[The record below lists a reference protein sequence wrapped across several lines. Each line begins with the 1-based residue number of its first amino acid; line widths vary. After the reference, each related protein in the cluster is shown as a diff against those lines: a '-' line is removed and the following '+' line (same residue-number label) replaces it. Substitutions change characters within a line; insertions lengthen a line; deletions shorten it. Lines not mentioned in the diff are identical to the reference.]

1 MERPL
6 VKKGVQ
12 CLVVGS
18 VPGSSRAVERQ
29 SGICWHTA
37 GGGKDMREFSAKY
50 KTTTTSHIKR
60 IKHWYKPPQ
69 FCLSYAMLFF
79 ILHIHFI
86 QLAVRLK
93 GQNTWL
99 VDIGMSQSLITTN
112 KCNHVSNCFLQ
123 YGIKLHCTLSSGHRD
138 IGARIV
144 TDICELIPIPII
156 ARPFSIPCHCSW
168 VLTMLSFSGG
178 FYNVLG
184 TYNAPWEIG
193 TGVIEQVSCRAQL
206 MIHSWH

>member
-1 MERPL
+1 
-6 VKKGVQ
+6 
-12 CLVVGS
+12 
-18 VPGSSRAVERQ
+18 
-29 SGICWHTA
+29 
-37 GGGKDMREFSAKY
+37 MREFSAKY

-123 YGIKLHCTLSSGHRD
+123 YGIKLHCTLSSGHWD

-156 ARPFSIPCHCSW
+156 ARPVPSPFLVIALGSSQCW
-168 VLTMLSFSGG
+168 VFWG
-178 FYNVLG
+178 FHNVLG

-193 TGVIEQVSCRAQL
+193 TGVIERVSCRA
-206 MIHSWH
+206 